1 MTIDSV
7 AKTALVET
15 RTSESRPLAR
25 NATNLSRQSLN
36 PASTGRRI
44 NDPWSEEMASCS
56 KLNPF
61 NFADCDLVLGS
72 VVELSGPGRLMRAHR
87 EFAGEFVRRTW
98 VQAQGLLP

>member
-1 MTIDSV
+1 LGQRPQLTVEFSPVEFAWLEILVGFHPVDSFAQFV
-7 AKTALVET
+7 
-15 RTSESRPLAR
+15 
-25 NATNLSRQSLN
+25 
-36 PASTGRRI
+36 
-44 NDPWSEEMASCS
+44 DPRSEEMASCS

-72 VVELSGPGRLMRAHR
+72 VVELSGRGRLMRAQR